1 LRLIL
6 SSLVLMLFGMRTFA
20 QPAIVDCRVEALSNL
35 RACQQ
40 VVGSKE
46 IEIRLKEFL
55 GPFGLDYE
63 TFRELLPTDPAVR
76 KVLNSQELSEWVES
90 KPLRVIA
97 VSDEELRVIDGH
109 HMARILYLLGKQE
122 AKVIVYYDEALLEL
136 SEDEIWNL
144 FRQNGWI
151 HLRDRDR
158 NSIHPHEI
166 PRFIGDLNDDPFR
179 SLAWMLK
186 KLKVFKK
193 TGVSFQEFIWAD
205 FLHSEFAEQGLDFDF
220 STPKGYRDALKE
232 SVEIIA
238 RKPEVLELPGKRSL
252 APSELRGRCAEFIE
266 KHL

>member
-1 LRLIL
+1 MRLVIYWV
-6 SSLVLMLFGMRTFA
+6 VLTLFGTRVLA

-40 VVGSKE
+40 VIGSKE
-46 IEIRLKEFL
+46 IEIRLNEFL

-63 TFRELLPTDPAVR
+63 TYRELLPTDPAVR
-76 KVLNSQELSEWVES
+76 KVLDSRELSEWIET

-97 VSDEELRVIDGH
+97 VSDEDLRVIDGH

-122 AKVIVYYDEALLEL
+122 AKVIVYFDEAFLEL
-136 SEDEIWNL
+136 SENEIWNL
-144 FRQNGWI
+144 FKQNGWI

-186 KLKVFKK
+186 KLKTFKK

-205 FLHSEFAEQGLDFDF
+205 FLHSEFVEQGLDVGFF
-220 STPKGYRDALKE
+220 KSGGLSQCTQ
-232 SVEIIA
+232 SV
-238 RKPEVLELPGKRSL
+238 G
-252 APSELRGRCAEFIE
+252 
-266 KHL
+266 

>member
-1 LRLIL
+1 MRFAIY
-6 SSLVLMLFGMRTFA
+6 SIVLAFSGLRTFA

-46 IEIRLKEFL
+46 VEIRLNEFL

-63 TFRELLPTDPAVR
+63 TYRELLPEDPAVG
-76 KVLNSQELSEWVES
+76 KVLNSQGLSEWVES
-90 KPLRVIA
+90 KPLRVVA
-97 VSDEELRVIDGH
+97 VSDEDLRVIDGH
-109 HMARILYLLGKQE
+109 HMARILFLLGKQE
-122 AKVIVYYDEALLEL
+122 AKVLVYFDQAFLEL

-144 FRQNGWI
+144 FKQNGWV

-186 KLKVFKK
+186 KLKAFRK
-193 TGVSFQEFIWAD
+193 TGVSFQEFMWAD
-205 FLHSEFAEQGLDFDF
+205 FLHREFADQGLEFDF
-220 STPKGYRDALKE
+220 SSREGYRDALKA

-238 RKPEVLELPGKRSL
+238 QKSEDLELPGKRSF
-252 APSELRGRCAEFIE
+252 AHSELRGRCARFIE

>member
-1 LRLIL
+1 MRRIL
-6 SSLVLMLFGMRTFA
+6 YLVVLMLFGMRTLA

-46 IEIRLKEFL
+46 IEIRLNELL

-63 TFRELLPTDPAVR
+63 TYRELLPTDPAAR
-76 KVLNSQELSEWVES
+76 KVLNSRELSEWIES

-97 VSDEELRVIDGH
+97 VSDEDLRLIDGH
-109 HMARILYLLGKQE
+109 HMARILHLLGKQE
-122 AKVIVYYDEALLEL
+122 AKVIVYFDEAFLEL

-144 FRQNGWI
+144 FKQNGWI

-186 KLKVFKK
+186 KLKAFKK

-205 FLHSEFAEQGLDFDF
+205 FLHKEFAEQGLEFDF
-220 STPKGYRDALKE
+220 SSREGYRNALKQ

-238 RKPEVLELPGKRSL
+238 QKSEDLELPGKRSL
-252 APSELRGRCAEFIE
+252 THSELRGRCAQFIE
-266 KHL
+266 NHL

>member
-1 LRLIL
+1 
-6 SSLVLMLFGMRTFA
+6 MLFGMRIFA
-20 QPAIVDCRVEALSNL
+20 QPAIVDCRAEALSNL

-40 VVGSKE
+40 VIGSKE
-46 IEIRLKEFL
+46 VEIRLNEFL
-55 GPFGLDYE
+55 GPFGLNYE
-63 TFRELLPTDPAVR
+63 TYRDLLPTDPTVV
-76 KVLNSQELSEWVES
+76 KVLNSQDLSEWVES

-97 VSDEELRVIDGH
+97 VSDEDLRVIDGH

-122 AKVIVYYDEALLEL
+122 AKVIIYFDETFQDL

-151 HLRDRDR
+151 HLRDKDR
-158 NSIHPHEI
+158 NSIHPDEI

-186 KLKVFKK
+186 KLKAFKK

-220 STPKGYRDALKE
+220 SSREGYRDALKE

-238 RKPEVLELPGKRSL
+238 QKSEDLELPGKRSL
-252 APSELRGRCAEFIE
+252 APSELRGRCAQFIE

>member
-1 LRLIL
+1 MRLVIYWFFL
-6 SSLVLMLFGMRTFA
+6 TLFGTRALA
-20 QPAIVDCRVEALSNL
+20 QPAIVDCRAEALSNL

-40 VVGSKE
+40 VIGSKE
-46 IEIRLKEFL
+46 IEIRLNEFL

-63 TFRELLPTDPAVR
+63 TYRELLPTDPAVR
-76 KVLNSQELSEWVES
+76 KVLDSRELSEWIET

-97 VSDEELRVIDGH
+97 VSDEDLRVIDGH
-109 HMARILYLLGKQE
+109 HMARILYLLGKHE
-122 AKVIVYYDEALLEL
+122 AKVIVYFDEAFLEL

-144 FRQNGWI
+144 FKQNGWI

-158 NSIHPHEI
+158 NSIHPNEI

-186 KLKVFKK
+186 KLKAFKK

-205 FLHSEFAEQGLDFDF
+205 FLHSEFAEQGLDVDF
-220 STPKGYRDALKE
+220 SSREGYRNALKV

-238 RKPEVLELPGKRSL
+238 QKLEVLELPGKRSL
-252 APSELRGRCAEFIE
+252 DPSELRGRCAQFIE